1 LGVVLPAC
9 SPIIRPAT
17 FAGARD
23 QVTDTSLHG
32 PFDGQ
37 VVDADTGDPVHGAL
51 VLAVWSYDK
60 GEGFVAPGGSETMH
74 VLTDQ
79 AGRYRIPAAPLRI
92 RGPSVRLVGFHLV
105 VYKRGY
111 IGYRSDS
118 TYEGAERRDFVLRHN
133 RVALRKWNETD
144 SHAQH
149 LMFLAAPPQIQQLG
163 KWEREPAN
171 LDLYQ
176 AMGGAAVVSS
186 ETSAGPEGP
195 APSLRLLDAT
205 AILTPEEVRLRTNYT
220 GAFEVKELEDLT
232 RTHFYH
238 GVHLQAV
245 DRTEAWDV
253 AYRVWKDPPGGLEPV
268 AETFRET
275 LPGVDPGADVTPETW
290 VLDSPDV
297 RAVAFLVREDNIG
310 VLLACRAMQC
320 VDVETAIV
328 LARYILDNLGAL
340 KFVDAPKAPFPVAS
354 PAAEEPGPAS
364 PATAEPAGHGEG
376 TP

>member
-1 LGVVLPAC
+1 MGVMLTAC

-17 FAGARD
+17 FEGARG

-37 VVDADTGDPVHGAL
+37 VVDAETGDPVHGAL
-51 VLAVWSYDK
+51 VLAIWSYDK
-60 GEGFVAPGGSETMH
+60 GEGFVAPSGSETAH

-92 RGPSVRLVGFHLV
+92 RGPSVRLVSFELV

-111 IGYRSDS
+111 VGYRSDS
-118 TYEGAERRDFVLRHN
+118 TYEGTERRDFVLRHN
-133 RVALRKWNETD
+133 RVALRKWKDTD

-149 LMFLAAPPQIQQLG
+149 LMFLAAPPEIQQLG

-176 AMGGAAVVSS
+176 ALGGAAAVPSGAPS
-186 ETSAGPEGP
+186 RPEEP
-195 APSLRLLDAT
+195 ASSLRLLDAT
-205 AILTPEEVRLRTNYT
+205 ALLTPEEVRLRTNYT
-220 GAFEVKELEDLT
+220 GAFEVKELEDLA

-245 DRTEAWDV
+245 DRPEAWDV

-275 LPGVDPGADVTPETW
+275 LPGIEPSADVTPETW

-340 KFVDAPKAPFPVAS
+340 TFVDAPKAPVPPATPPEGSPRTS
-354 PAAEEPGPAS
+354 PAPEEPVKREEG
-364 PATAEPAGHGEG
+364 EP
-376 TP
+376 